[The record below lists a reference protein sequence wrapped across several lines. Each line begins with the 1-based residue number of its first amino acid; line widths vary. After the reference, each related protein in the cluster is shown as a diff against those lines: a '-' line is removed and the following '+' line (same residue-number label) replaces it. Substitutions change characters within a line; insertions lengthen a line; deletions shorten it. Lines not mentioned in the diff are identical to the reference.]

1 MKAAIIAVGIVVAL
15 AIPAHAIECQL
26 SKGARGYHWAWREID
41 GHPCWYEGLPGMAK
55 SELHWSASP
64 HAVAP
69 RPTEPSPKP
78 QLHSPTSPDTVALPP
93 TEPSPPDPTTLSYW
107 KGNGDGKLIETGT
120 NIHVLRTD
128 PPPIS
133 RAITFDKTLFA
144 MREPSPSANASFHS
158 RWSAWQGNPNVMQF
172 DANVSGQSK

>member
-1 MKAAIIAVGIVVAL
+1 MKAALIVTSIVIAL

-26 SKGARGYHWAWREID
+26 SKGVRGYHWAWREID

-69 RPTEPSPKP
+69 RPTEPSP
-78 QLHSPTSPDTVALPP
+78 PDQ
-93 TEPSPPDPTTLSYW
+93 TTLSNW
-107 KGNGDGKLIETGT
+107 KGNGDGKLIEAGT
-120 NIHVLRTD
+120 DIHVLRTD

-133 RAITFDKTLFA
+133 RAITFDKTLLA
-144 MREPSPSANASFHS
+144 MRGPSPSANASFHS